1 MICPNCGKE
10 ASEGAKFCLDCGTK
24 LEVFA
29 PAQSVPTPVNSV
41 PTPVN
46 SVPTPVNSVP
56 TSMET
61 NTPAPAESVS
71 GGAVT
76 MEKMPQAQEFSAD
89 EPVKGTA
96 LKPEKSGS
104 KKGKI
109 IGASVAAAAALLVGG
124 GALGWTFGRANIIH
138 TFLGD
143 QKYAASVA
151 QKQLDALADSPVQGM
166 LVSAVGTPVAMSSA
180 NSSSSSSMDGEDSD
194 EPSFDLS
201 PVLTS
206 LASSVKDMVPDKG
219 VTVDYNAKLN
229 FSDELLESMA
239 DDMDMEKEKAKELID
254 AIGDLH
260 FGGSLKF
267 TEEGIALASQ
277 YTENGNDL
285 LKLCAYYDDETK
297 AYYLALPNASDKSL
311 KFCDKAFEID
321 MDAVYSAKSGN
332 DDYKKMLRD
341 ISDAYSKNL
350 KNAELSYE
358 TEEVSIGEV
367 SFNGKVISAKF
378 EGEELAD
385 LLRDVGDAILESDF
399 IDSLGADVSEF
410 KDDIEDAADAL
421 EDGDVKA
428 SLKIDFMMNANNSVA
443 GTRAVF
449 EVRNSRGDKETTSV
463 VYLNTKSGVAMSVKA
478 DGTEQIRMV
487 QEQETRTSGKYVIT
501 VNDGGDKV
509 KLTVKYEELSMKK
522 VLGEQRVLGK
532 FSFALPEEFGEAE
545 IVDGFVVDKFEIE
558 ISEDGG
564 ALVYTFKISDK
575 NKSSVSMKF
584 AISEGVSD
592 DINADSMHVNN
603 AIDAVNDPEAVSD
616 YGTEVLE
623 YLANQ
628 WSNSKFMNAIPVDD
642 EMTVAEMLKLEL
654 DRMNREK
661 LLVKNY
667 KDYNDST
674 VRNANRMASGVYS
687 AVRSTLNNV
696 SLPSK
701 NPVTVKGYF
710 DPDGKFTV
718 TDNGGISGVDT
729 LLGDKLSGY
738 NSDYKNAHVEFLLW
752 SGRGPLVG
760 VSVTMTDDNGN
771 LPAALPGH
779 YNFLDKKYPWGTA
792 EDVNY
797 SGAFVV
803 GAYPTLANGEGGETE
818 AKDKELAQKV
828 TAYNTYAKMAYE
840 SFREYLADKG
850 VTIKNMNSSTANF
863 NVSNDWKV
871 SGLSSYYFSKSIDV
885 DDLSEYMSGRLSD
898 LDGGYVFI
906 YFYDN
911 KVVGA
916 AVSDSYI
923 SGIDAAHFSFGV
935 TGAWSYMDGLN
946 SSGKVIGT
954 SPVLPALGDKLP
966 DSVVNE
972 LAGTWNAN
980 RSSDTVTFTRDQLS
994 DLQSLS
1000 LTTSAFNLVL
1010 SNGDRISYYYNSGY
1024 IYYNNTMYNKN

>member
-1 MICPNCGKE
+1 MFCPNCGKE
-10 ASEGAKFCLDCGTK
+10 ASEGAKFCLGCGTK
-24 LEVFA
+24 LEASA
-29 PAQSVPTPVNSV
+29 PAESVPAPA
-41 PTPVN
+41 
-46 SVPTPVNSVP
+46 NSVP
-56 TSMET
+56 TSVEAPAAVESIP
-61 NTPAPAESVS
+61 TPAPAESVS

-76 MEKMPQAQEFSAD
+76 VEKLPEAQEFSAD

-151 QKQLDALADSPVQGM
+151 QKQLDALADSPAQGV
-166 LVSAVGTPVAMSSA
+166 LVSAVGTPVALDSA
-180 NSSSSSSMDGEDSD
+180 NSSSSSATDGEDD

-219 VTVDYNAKLN
+219 VTVDYNAKLT

-239 DDMDMEKEKAKELID
+239 DDMDMEQEKAKELID

-285 LKLCAYYDDETK
+285 LKLCAYYDDDSK

-311 KFCDKAFEID
+311 KFYDKAFEID
-321 MDAVYSAKSGN
+321 MDAVYSAKFGN

-385 LLRDVGDAILESDF
+385 LMRDVGDAILESDF
-399 IDSLGADVSEF
+399 IDSLGADMSEF
-410 KDDIEDAADAL
+410 KDDIEEAADAL

-478 DGTEQIRMV
+478 DGTEQIRLV
-487 QEQETRTSGKYVIT
+487 QEQETKTSGKYVIT

-532 FSFALPEEFGEAE
+532 FSFALPEEFGEIE
-545 IVDGFVVDKFEIE
+545 MVDGFVVDKFEIE

-575 NKSSVSMKF
+575 NKSSVSMRF

-603 AIDAVNDPEAVSD
+603 AIDALNDPEAVSD

-623 YLANQ
+623 YLADQ

-642 EMTVAEMLKLEL
+642 EMTVAQMLKLEL

-687 AVRSTLNNV
+687 RVNSSLRNITL
-696 SLPSK
+696 PK
-701 NPVTVKGYF
+701 APVTVKGYF
-710 DPDGKFTV
+710 DANGKFSV
-718 TDNGGISGVDT
+718 TDNGGVLGVEDV
-729 LLGDKLSGY
+729 LKERLDDY
-738 NSDYKNAHVEFLLW
+738 NPDYKNAHVEFLLW
-752 SGRGPLVG
+752 SDRGPLVG

-771 LPAALPGH
+771 LPAKLPGH

-840 SFREYLADKG
+840 SFREYFADKG
-850 VTIKNMNSSTANF
+850 VTIKGMGNNYEIFDASDNW
-863 NVSNDWKV
+863 SNDIG
-871 SGLSSYYFSKSIDV
+871 SGYHKLYKTFTPSIDS
-885 DDLSEYMSGRLSD
+885 DEIGAYMSERLSGFD
-898 LDGGYVFI
+898 SRYVYI

-916 AVSDSYI
+916 AVSDNRI
-923 SGIDAAHFSFGV
+923 SGIDAAHFSFGM
-935 TGAWSYMDGLN
+935 TGTWSYMDGLN
-946 SSGKVIGT
+946 SSGNAIGT
-954 SPVLPALGDKLP
+954 YPTLPALGDKLP
-966 DSVVNE
+966 DSVMNE
-972 LAGTWNAN
+972 LAGTWTVN
-980 RSSDTVTFTRDQLS
+980 RGSDTVTFSRDQLS

-1000 LTTSAFNLVL
+1000 LTTTAFNIVL

>member
-1 MICPNCGKE
+1 MFCPNCGKE
-10 ASEGAKFCLDCGTK
+10 ASEGAKFCLGCGTK
-24 LEVFA
+24 LEA
-29 PAQSVPTPVNSV
+29 SAPVNSV
-41 PTPVN
+41 PTPAN
-46 SVPTPVNSVP
+46 SVPTPAEAPAAVESIP
-56 TSMET
+56 A
-61 NTPAPAESVS
+61 PAPAESVS

-180 NSSSSSSMDGEDSD
+180 NSSSSSSTDGEDAD

-219 VTVDYNAKLN
+219 VTVDYNAKLT

-311 KFCDKAFEID
+311 KFYDKAFEID

-399 IDSLGADVSEF
+399 IDSLGADLSEF
-410 KDDIEDAADAL
+410 KDDIEEAADAL

-487 QEQETRTSGKYVIT
+487 QEQETKTSGKYVIT

-532 FSFALPEEFGEAE
+532 FSFTLPEEFGEAE

-667 KDYNDST
+667 ADYDENTT
-674 VRNANRMASGVYS
+674 VRNANKMASGIYS
-687 AVRSTLNNV
+687 RVSSSLRNITL
-696 SLPSK
+696 PK
-701 NPVTVKGYF
+701 DPVTVKGYF
-710 DPDGKFTV
+710 DANGKFSV
-718 TDNGGISGVDT
+718 TDNGGVLGVEDV
-729 LLGDKLSGY
+729 LKERLDGY

-752 SGRGPLVG
+752 NGRGSLVG

-771 LPAALPGH
+771 LPEKLPSH
-779 YNFLDKKYPWGTA
+779 YNFLDKEYPWGMS

-803 GAYPTLANGEGGETE
+803 GAYPTLRIGEGGQTE
-818 AKDKELAQKV
+818 AMDKELAQKV

-840 SFREYLADKG
+840 SFREYLANKG
-850 VTIKNMNSSTANF
+850 VTIKNLNSSTVNF

-885 DDLSEYMSGRLSD
+885 DDLSEYMSGRLSG
-898 LDGGYVFI
+898 LDGGYVYI

-916 AVSDSYI
+916 SVSDSNP

-935 TGAWSYMDGLN
+935 TGAWTGVDGVDSRGN
-946 SSGKVIGT
+946 AVGT

-1000 LTTSAFNLVL
+1000 LTTSAFTLVL

>member
-24 LEVFA
+24 LEASA
-29 PAQSVPTPVNSV
+29 PAQSVPTPANSV
-41 PTPVN
+41 PTPVEAPAAVE
-46 SVPTPVNSVP
+46 SIP
-56 TSMET
+56 
-61 NTPAPAESVS
+61 TPAPAENVS

-89 EPVKGTA
+89 EPIKGTA

-180 NSSSSSSMDGEDSD
+180 NSSSSSSMDGEDLD

-219 VTVDYNAKLN
+219 VTVDYNAKLI

-399 IDSLGADVSEF
+399 IDSLGADLSDF

-487 QEQETRTSGKYVIT
+487 QEQETKTSGKYVIT
-501 VNDGGDKV
+501 VNDGSDKV

-532 FSFALPEEFGEAE
+532 FSFTLPEEFGEAE
-545 IVDGFVVDKFEIE
+545 IVDGFVVDKFEVE

-564 ALVYTFKISDK
+564 ALVYSFKISDK

-674 VRNANRMASGVYS
+674 VRNANRMASGINS

-710 DPDGKFTV
+710 DSNGKFTV

-729 LLGDKLSGY
+729 LLGDKLNGL

-803 GAYPTLANGEGGETE
+803 GAYPTLANGEGGDTE
-818 AKDKELAQKV
+818 AKDKEDARKISEYNSYARSAYDAFNQFLANKGSS
-828 TAYNTYAKMAYE
+828 YNGSGYLYFSANSGDWSLSAASPR
-840 SFREYLADKG
+840 SFTPSVDVSELCSYMK
-850 VTIKNMNSSTANF
+850 SS
-863 NVSNDWKV
+863 V
-871 SGLSSYYFSKSIDV
+871 SGFD
-885 DDLSEYMSGRLSD
+885 R
-898 LDGGYVFI
+898 GYVFI
-906 YFYDN
+906 YFSDK
-911 KVVGA
+911 KVMGA

-923 SGIDAAHFSFGV
+923 SGINAGQFNLGM
-935 TGAWSYMDGLN
+935 TGTWSYMDGLN
-946 SSGKVIGT
+946 SGKNVIGT
-954 SPVLPALGDKLP
+954 YPVLPALGDKLP
-966 DSVVNE
+966 DSVMNE
-972 LAGTWNAN
+972 LAGTWTVN
-980 RSSDTVTFTRDQLS
+980 RGSDTVTFTRDQLS

-1010 SNGDRISYYYNSGY
+1010 SNGDRINYYYDSGY
-1024 IYYNNTMYNKN
+1024 IYYNNTRYNKN